1 MLDGRSDS
9 GFTIV
14 EMIVSLVVMVIFAT
28 LLFQMFL
35 VGTTQQGTVSA
46 RASAIDIA
54 AINLSKIDSRDS
66 PLLSSITCSTAAT
79 NNPNNLTINSSAAG
93 SNITFTHESTSGT
106 NLPSGTGTVQK
117 MVALFPR
124 GCTNSM
130 PIEII
135 STVEYNGETITRAT
149 YVN

>member
-66 PLLSSITCSTAAT
+66 PLLDGITCGSSNDLTANA
-79 NNPNNLTINSSAAG
+79 SAAG
-93 SNITFTHESTSGT
+93 TNITFSHESTSGT

-130 PIEII
+130 PVEII